1 MIFSHL
7 TNLNFKTISPQG
19 DGNAVNGP
27 RLKSRACGFQNHIP
41 ARGRKPL
48 REECNILFCIANI
61 SKPYPR
67 KGTETCRLSGVVSA
81 RIWRNFKTISPQGDG
96 NCSRYNRR
104 RCLRRNFKT
113 ISPQGDGNIWRSTCL
128 QSRSLFQNHI
138 PARGRKLT
146 CFVFG
151 RSTNV
156 KEFQNHIPARG
167 RKQNGTSSLPCQSG
181 GGGTRSVPEGAP

>member
-1 MIFSHL
+1 MRTEIDEIH
-7 TNLNFKTISPQG
+7 NFKTISPQG

-96 NCSRYNRR
+96 NLSESRMFSSSGEQD
-104 RCLRRNFKT
+104 FKT
-113 ISPQGDGNIWRSTCL
+113 ISPQGDGNVFVFLSL
-128 QSRSLFQNHI
+128 QYQPLYFKTISPQGDGNKMEPPAS
-138 PARGRKLT
+138 PARAGEVAHAVCRRGRHGRKL
-146 CFVFG
+146 
-151 RSTNV
+151 
-156 KEFQNHIPARG
+156 
-167 RKQNGTSSLPCQSG
+167 
-181 GGGTRSVPEGAP
+181 